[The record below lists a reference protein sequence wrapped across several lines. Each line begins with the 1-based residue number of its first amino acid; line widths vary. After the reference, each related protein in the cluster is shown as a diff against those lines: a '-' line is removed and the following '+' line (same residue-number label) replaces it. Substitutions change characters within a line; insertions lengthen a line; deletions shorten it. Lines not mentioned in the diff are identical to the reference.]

1 MSEQTKCV
9 TLHHGHEALPPGG
22 GGPAERAATGRRAAA
37 VPRGG
42 EVGKGKEEFLTRKP
56 LGVNLS
62 DWGEEEEI
70 EKCSVIPTVW
80 VIPTGM
86 TRYG

>member
-1 MSEQTKCV
+1 MRHLAPRPRGS
-9 TLHHGHEALPPGG
+9 APGG
-22 GGPAERAATGRRAAA
+22 GRPAERAATGRRAAA
-37 VPRGG
+37 VPRVAEAGYVI
-42 EVGKGKEEFLTRKP
+42 EAWVQKRDQKNP
-56 LGVNLS
+56 WGVNLS

>member
-1 MSEQTKCV
+1 MI
-9 TLHHGHEALPPGG
+9 EAWVQKRDQKNPW
-22 GGPAERAATGRRAAA
+22 
-37 VPRGG
+37 
-42 EVGKGKEEFLTRKP
+42 
-56 LGVNLS
+56 GVNLS

-70 EKCSVIPTVW
+70 EKCSVITTVW

>member
-42 EVGKGKEEFLTRKP
+42 EVIGERRVFDQKTFGGKSFR
-56 LGVNLS
+56 LG
-62 DWGEEEEI
+62 
-70 EKCSVIPTVW
+70 
-80 VIPTGM
+80 
-86 TRYG
+86 